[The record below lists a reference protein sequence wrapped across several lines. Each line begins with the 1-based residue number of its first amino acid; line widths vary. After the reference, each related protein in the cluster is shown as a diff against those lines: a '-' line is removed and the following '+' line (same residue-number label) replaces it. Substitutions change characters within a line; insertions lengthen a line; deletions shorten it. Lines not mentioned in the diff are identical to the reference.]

1 MALRTDTNNSLKMVP
16 LKFPLD
22 FKTVSPLLKF
32 IPEFVIDNVVE
43 HILLAKRFCPQHLEE
58 QVGHE
63 AEALYTV
70 VRMINLRIGADY
82 LGLWFNNNFHW
93 SALSQ
98 VQNDIKALYPVV
110 KMMLTPPWSINLA
123 LVLTILVYG
132 SIPTSTA
139 VLLRQVQND
148 IKALYP
154 VVRMMLPPPGQSTK
168 H

>member
-82 LGLWFNNNFHW
+82 LGLWFNNNFYC
-93 SALSQ
+93 SA
-98 VQNDIKALYPVV
+98 
-110 KMMLTPPWSINLA
+110 
-123 LVLTILVYG
+123 
-132 SIPTSTA
+132 
-139 VLLRQVQND
+139 LRQV
-148 IKALYP
+148 
-154 VVRMMLPPPGQSTK
+154 
-168 H
+168 